1 MSDSAAPLGEA
12 FDGYAGQMGRLACE
26 ILLAAAGAL
35 VIFLTGIV
43 SNLAMDWA
51 FGSEENLPMFPREQ
65 IYAAVSLAFVFLQ
78 LLHFMNERSSVFVE
92 TPRNT
97 ERASPTS
104 SVFVFAFAFY
114 LLLGHVSLEGTVRLA
129 LWYAAAVAGVDR
141 ALHLV
146 RAALG
151 RSNLQLWLAQPAVI
165 VGTGPGALR
174 LARSGQ
180 SPTGEKVRILGF
192 FDDRRRGHEGLPQGL
207 PYLGPLDA
215 LADFAADHEDLC
227 VYMALPWTAGARI
240 LSLAERLRFLPITLR
255 LLPDPDLSGPQ
266 AEQMMPGSA
275 FVMPLLAVPPL
286 SAWDRAVKG
295 AFDFLAGGLI
305 LLALLP
311 VLAAIALWIHFDS
324 PGPIL
329 FRQKRIGQF
338 GRHFRIYKFRTLYK
352 PDWDAS
358 SMVTAKDPR
367 VTRAGHFLR
376 RYSLDELPQI
386 FNVLRGEMSLV
397 GPRPHALQAKADG
410 KLYAEVIPSYPL
422 RYRVKPG
429 MTGWAQ
435 VNGWRGPTDTVEQL
449 AKRVE
454 FDFYYIWHWSF
465 WLDLKILFMTVR
477 PMLFPKDNL

>member
-1 MSDSAAPLGEA
+1 MSDSAAPMGDT

-26 ILLAAAGAL
+26 ILLAAMGGL
-35 VIFLTGIV
+35 VIFLTGILA
-43 SNLAMDWA
+43 NLTVNWA
-51 FGSEENLPMFPREQ
+51 FGAEKSLPLVPREQ
-65 IYAAVSLAFVFLQ
+65 IHAATALAFIFLQ
-78 LLHFMNERSSVFVE
+78 FLLFMNERSSVFVG

-97 ERASPTS
+97 ERSSPTS
-104 SVFVFAFAFY
+104 FVFVFVFAFY
-114 LLLGHVSLEGTVRLA
+114 LLLGHVSLGGLARLA
-129 LWYAAAVAGVDR
+129 LWYAAAVVGVER
-141 ALHLV
+141 SLHLV
-146 RAALG
+146 RATLEH
-151 RSNLQLWLAQPAVI
+151 SNLQHWLAQPAVL

-174 LARSGQ
+174 LARSGR
-180 SPTGEKVRILGF
+180 SPTGEKVHILGF
-192 FDDRRRGHEGLPQGL
+192 FDDRRRGHEGLPPDL

-227 VYMALPWTAGARI
+227 VYLAMPWTAGARI
-240 LSLAERLRFLPITLR
+240 LTLAERLQFLPITLR
-255 LLPDPDLSGPQ
+255 LLPDPDLAGPM
-266 AEQMMPGSA
+266 ASQMMPGTA

-295 AFDFLAGGLI
+295 AFDFLAGSLI
-305 LLALLP
+305 LLMLLP

-352 PDWDAS
+352 PDWGAAT
-358 SMVTAKDPR
+358 MVTAKDPR
-367 VTRAGHFLR
+367 VTRAGRFLR

-410 KLYAEVIPSYPL
+410 KLYADAIPNYPL
-422 RYRVKPG
+422 RYRVRPG